1 MFLWRQCSMPGGE
14 FLFRWGYFWLA
25 FNFVFLYNNPRN
37 HAERWQSGNAADC

>member
-1 MFLWRQCSMPGGE
+1 MFLWHGFSYAVL